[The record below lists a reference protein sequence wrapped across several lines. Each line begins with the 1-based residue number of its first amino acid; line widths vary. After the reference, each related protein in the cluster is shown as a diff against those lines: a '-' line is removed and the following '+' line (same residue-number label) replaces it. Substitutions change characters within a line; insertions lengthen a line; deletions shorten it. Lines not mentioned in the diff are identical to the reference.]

1 VDDASG
7 STQCAAAARM
17 MKGSTG
23 GSSVG
28 IGLDGVLEIMS
39 PAEDQTWVWRLPWR
53 MPTELV
59 DEACD

>member
-1 VDDASG
+1 
-7 STQCAAAARM
+7 M